1 MDEKV
6 QIVAQDGGTFDGF
19 LYFAPTVPAPG
30 IVMIPEIFGVN
41 QPLREIARRYA
52 EQGYVVLALD
62 IFWRL
67 ERNIDLDY
75 DELGYK
81 KAFAYHAAFDYDTGV
96 ADMQAGID
104 LLRAR
109 PECSGTV
116 GVVGFCLGGTMAY
129 LAAARSD
136 AEAAVG
142 YYGTRIQNFL
152 DDAKNIERPL
162 ILHFGETDHTTPPE
176 LMAQILP
183 AVEPNPNVKTYVY
196 DGAGHAFANHRRPDT
211 YRDQATKLADSR
223 TFAFFGERLGQG
235 ANATDTAAAGNQ

>member
-1 MDEKV
+1 MDERV
-6 QIVAQDGGTFDGF
+6 QVVARDGGTFDGF

-41 QPLREIARRYA
+41 QPLRETARRFA

-67 ERNIDLDY
+67 ERNIDLGY

-81 KAFAYHAAFDYDTGV
+81 KAFAYHAEFDYDVGV
-96 ADMQAGID
+96 SDMQAGID
-104 LLRAR
+104 LLRMR

-129 LAAARSD
+129 LAAARCD
-136 AEAAVG
+136 AQAAVG

-152 DDAKNIERPL
+152 DDAPKIKRPL
-162 ILHFGETDHTTPPE
+162 ILHFGELDHTTPPE
-176 LMAQILP
+176 IMARILP
-183 AVEPNPNVKTYVY
+183 AIEPNPHITKYVY
-196 DGAGHAFANHRRPDT
+196 EGAGHAFANHRRADT
-211 YRDQATKLADSR
+211 YREEVTRQADDQ
-223 TFAFFGERLGQG
+223 TFAFFKKWLG
-235 ANATDTAAAGNQ
+235 TTAQARTAS

>member
-1 MDEKV
+1 MDETV
-6 QIVAQDGGTFDGF
+6 QVIARDGGTFDGF
-19 LYFAPTVPAPG
+19 LYAAPVLPAPG

-41 QPLREIARRYA
+41 QPIREIARRFA

-67 ERNIDLDY
+67 ERNIDLGY
-75 DELGYK
+75 DEVGCK
-81 KAFAYHAAFDYDTGV
+81 KAFAYHADFDYDIGV
-96 ADMQAGID
+96 TDMQAGID

-129 LAAARSD
+129 LAAARCD

-152 DDAKNIERPL
+152 DDAPRIKRPL
-162 ILHFGETDHTTPPE
+162 ILHFGEVDHTTPPE
-176 LMAQILP
+176 IMAQILP
-183 AVEPNPNVKTYVY
+183 ATKPNPFTTTYVY
-196 DGAGHAFANHRRPDT
+196 EGAGHAFANHRRADT
-211 YRDQATKLADSR
+211 YQEETTRKADGR
-223 TFAFFGERLGQG
+223 TFPFFEKWLSPADQ
-235 ANATDTAAAGNQ
+235 